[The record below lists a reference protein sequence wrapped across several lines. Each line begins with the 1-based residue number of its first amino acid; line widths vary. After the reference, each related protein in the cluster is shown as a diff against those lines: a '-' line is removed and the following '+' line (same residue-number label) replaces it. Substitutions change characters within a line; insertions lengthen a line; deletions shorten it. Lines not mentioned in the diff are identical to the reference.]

1 MKAPSRRGA
10 GSKRVPTWC
19 PEATAGMTPSAVPE
33 AITVVTPPPVA
44 MLADATLLAM
54 PPRPPGAAPMS
65 ASASSS
71 GRVPAGTS
79 PISSAPVSVAA

>member
-1 MKAPSRRGA
+1 MKAPPAAAAGA
-10 GSKRVPTWC
+10 KRVPTWC
-19 PEATAGMTPSAVPE
+19 PEATAGITPSSVPE

-54 PPRPPGAAPMS
+54 PPRPPAPPIS

-79 PISSAPVSVAA
+79 PTSSAPASVAA